1 MIHITFKKPTIAP
14 QLINGILIDF
24 PFTIKKDGRNYEKD
38 PISEHIFRIGFST
51 FLLMGWGEG
60 ISSLEENRIIKMA
73 YPFAESLIIEKIN
86 DVTIKD
92 FDERIYTR
100 EDNLPQYPFDLNK
113 IGTIEGKKIDVEE
126 PQKTIG
132 EIIETNPLA
141 DEIIQ
146 LRDNINTLFHDKHKE
161 NLLFLNEE
169 RGILNFFRVVKTEEE
184 FTHRIASLGELIK
197 NMNSKKLKS
206 IVKEHDY
213 KDGSISLLEKFIKQ
227 TGEKEFKLIEIF
239 RNINRVRQ
247 GFPIHTDK
255 AGVISSLRYFGLKY
269 PLDDFS
275 YAWKIILMNYKDAL
289 QELKEIVAR
298 NSLEQ

>member
-24 PFTIKKDGRNYEKD
+24 SYTITQDGKNYDKNRQ
-38 PISEHIFRIGFST
+38 SEYVFRIGFST

-60 ISSLEENRIIKMA
+60 IYSLEENKIIKMA
-73 YPFAESLIIEKIN
+73 YPFAESIIIEKIN
-86 DVTIKD
+86 DGTIKD

-206 IVKEHDY
+206 IVKEHDD
-213 KDGSISLLEKFIKQ
+213 KDTSISLLEKFIKQ
-227 TGEKEFKLIEIF
+227 TGKREFKLIEIF

-275 YAWKIILMNYKDAL
+275 YAWKIILMNYKEAL

-298 NSLEQ
+298 NSLE

>member
-24 PFTIKKDGRNYEKD
+24 SYTITQDGKNYEKNRQ
-38 PISEHIFRIGFST
+38 SEYVFRIDFST

-60 ISSLEENRIIKMA
+60 IYSPEENRIIKMA
-73 YPFAESLIIEKIN
+73 YPFAEGLIIEKIN
-86 DVTIKD
+86 DGTIKD
-92 FDERIYTR
+92 FDERVYTR

-113 IGTIEGKKIDVEE
+113 IGTIEGKTIDIEE
-126 PQKTIG
+126 PQRTIG
-132 EIIETNPLA
+132 EIIETNSLA

-146 LRDNINTLFHDKHKE
+146 LRDNINTIFHDKHKE

-169 RGILNFFRVVKTEEE
+169 RGILNFFRVVRTEEE
-184 FTHRIASLGELIK
+184 FTHRLASLGELIK

-206 IVKEHDY
+206 IVKEYDD

-227 TGEKEFKLIEIF
+227 SGKRGFKLIEIF

-247 GFPIHTDK
+247 GFPIHTAK
-255 AGVISSLRYFGLKY
+255 AGIISSLEYFGLTY
-269 PLDDFS
+269 PIDDYS
-275 YAWKIILMNYKDAL
+275 YAWKIILMNYRDAL
-289 QELKEIVAR
+289 QELKKIVEK
-298 NSLEQ
+298 NSLK

>member
-24 PFTIKKDGRNYEKD
+24 SYTITQDGKNYEKNRQ
-38 PISEHIFRIGFST
+38 SEYVFRIGFST
-51 FLLMGWGEG
+51 FLLMGWGES
-60 ISSLEENRIIKMA
+60 IYSLGENTIIKMA
-73 YPFAESLIIEKIN
+73 YPFVESNIIEKIN
-86 DVTIKD
+86 DGTIKD

-126 PQKTIG
+126 PQRTIG

-169 RGILNFFRVVKTEEE
+169 RGILNFFRAVKTEEE

-206 IVKEHDY
+206 IVKENDD

-227 TGEKEFKLIEIF
+227 TGKKEFKLIEIF

-255 AGVISSLRYFGLKY
+255 AGVISSLGYFGLTY
-269 PLDDFS
+269 PIDDYS
-275 YAWKIILMNYKDAL
+275 YAWKIILMNYRDAL
-289 QELKEIVAR
+289 QELKEIVAK
-298 NSLEQ
+298 NSLK

>member
-24 PFTIKKDGRNYEKD
+24 SYTITQDGKNYEKNRQ
-38 PISEHIFRIGFST
+38 SEYVFRIGFST

-60 ISSLEENRIIKMA
+60 IYSLEENRIIKMA
-73 YPFAESLIIEKIN
+73 YPFAEFLIIEKIN
-86 DVTIKD
+86 DGTIKD
-92 FDERIYTR
+92 FDERVYTR

-113 IGTIEGKKIDVEE
+113 IGTIEGKTIDIEE
-126 PQKTIG
+126 PQRTIG

-169 RGILNFFRVVKTEEE
+169 RGILNFFRAVKTEEE

-206 IVKEHDY
+206 IVKEYDD

-227 TGEKEFKLIEIF
+227 SGKRGFKLIEIF

-255 AGVISSLRYFGLKY
+255 AGIISSLGYFGLTY
-269 PLDDFS
+269 PIDDYS
-275 YAWKIILMNYKDAL
+275 YAWKVILLNYRVAL
-289 QELKEIVAR
+289 QELKEIVAK
-298 NSLEQ
+298 NSLE

>member
-1 MIHITFKKPTIAP
+1 MIHITFQKPTIAP
-14 QLINGILIDF
+14 QLINGILVDF
-24 PFTIKKDGRNYEKD
+24 VFSITQDGTAYKKDSY
-38 PISEHIFRIGFST
+38 SEHVFRIGFST

-60 ISSLEENRIIKMA
+60 IYSLEENTIIKMA
-73 YPFAESLIIEKIN
+73 YPFVESNIIEKIN
-86 DVTIKD
+86 DGTIKD

-126 PQKTIG
+126 PKRTIG

-206 IVKEHDY
+206 IVKEHDD
-213 KDGSISLLEKFIKQ
+213 KDGSISLLEKFIIQ
-227 TGEKEFKLIEIF
+227 TGKKEFKLIEIF

-255 AGVISSLRYFGLKY
+255 AGIISSLGYFGLTY
-269 PLDDFS
+269 PIDDYS
-275 YAWKIILMNYKDAL
+275 YAWKLILMNYRFAL
-289 QELKEIVAR
+289 QELKGIIAK
-298 NSLEQ
+298 NSLE

>member
-24 PFTIKKDGRNYEKD
+24 SYTITQDGKNYEKNRQ
-38 PISEHIFRIGFST
+38 SEYVFRIGFST

-60 ISSLEENRIIKMA
+60 IYSLEENRVIKMA

-86 DVTIKD
+86 DGTIKD

-113 IGTIEGKKIDVEE
+113 IGTIEGKTIDIEE
-126 PQKTIG
+126 PQRTIG
-132 EIIETNPLA
+132 EIIETNSLA

-146 LRDNINTLFHDKHKE
+146 LRDNINTIFHDKHKE

-169 RGILNFFRVVKTEEE
+169 RGILNFFRVVRTEEE
-184 FTHRIASLGELIK
+184 FTHRLASLGELIK

-206 IVKEHDY
+206 IVKEYDD

-227 TGEKEFKLIEIF
+227 SGKRGFKLIEIF

-255 AGVISSLRYFGLKY
+255 AGIISSLGYLGLTY
-269 PLDDFS
+269 PIDDYS
-275 YAWKIILMNYKDAL
+275 YAWKVILLNYRVAL

-298 NSLEQ
+298 NSLE

>member
-1 MIHITFKKPTIAP
+1 MIHITFQKPTIAP
-14 QLINGILIDF
+14 QLINGILVDF
-24 PFTIKKDGRNYEKD
+24 IFSITQDGTAYKKDRY
-38 PISEHIFRIGFST
+38 SEHVFRIGFST

-60 ISSLEENRIIKMA
+60 IYSLEENTIIKMA
-73 YPFAESLIIEKIN
+73 YPFVESNIIEKIN
-86 DVTIKD
+86 DGTIKD

-126 PQKTIG
+126 PQRTIG

-169 RGILNFFRVVKTEEE
+169 RGILNFFRAVKTEEE

-206 IVKEHDY
+206 IVKEHDD

-227 TGEKEFKLIEIF
+227 TGKKEFKLIEIF

-255 AGVISSLRYFGLKY
+255 AGVISSLGYFGLTY
-269 PLDDFS
+269 PIDDYS
-275 YAWKIILMNYKDAL
+275 YAWKIILMNYRDAL
-289 QELKEIVAR
+289 QELKEIVAK
-298 NSLEQ
+298 NSLK